1 MVCCPRKAHS
11 GGMLEQPVTATAP
24 GLSGVQIMSQVWR
37 DLTFLH
43 WRVTPEVVAALLPPH
58 TRPDVHDGSSW
69 VGLIPFRM
77 VGAGV
82 GRGPAVPWLG
92 SFAETNVRLY
102 SVDEQGRRGIVFR
115 TLEASRLAVVLGA
128 RAVFALP
135 YTWAKMQVV
144 EADGV
149 LTYSSQRRWPSPR
162 TAATRIVVRPGEPLP
177 AGDILGDF
185 LTARWGLHTRAFGR
199 TLYVPNRHETWPLQ
213 RAELLHLDDAL
224 VDVCG
229 PPGVSTRPPDSVLFS
244 RGVRTVFAVPFDAS
258 RPLPAPTT
266 GTVVGGRTYARRVR
280 RTSPGV
286 PLPTTASTL

>member
-1 MVCCPRKAHS
+1 MAFRPGMAHS
-11 GGMLEQPVTATAP
+11 GEMQVQPVTAAAP
-24 GLSGVQIMSQVWR
+24 DLGGTQIMSQAWR

-43 WRVTPEVVAALLPPH
+43 WRVSPEAVAPLLPPH

-128 RAVFALP
+128 RAAFALP
-135 YTWAKMQVV
+135 YTWARMRVV
-144 EADGV
+144 EADGA
-149 LTYSSQRRWPSPR
+149 LTYTSRRRWPPAPA
-162 TAATRIVVRPGEPLP
+162 AATRVVVRPGGRLP
-177 AGDILGDF
+177 ADDPLGDF

-199 TLYVPNRHETWPLQ
+199 TLYVPNRHEVWPLQ
-213 RAELLHLDDAL
+213 RAELLHVDDGL
-224 VDVCG
+224 LDVCG
-229 PPGVSTRPPDSVLFS
+229 VPGVSSRAPDSVLFS
-244 RGVRTVFAVPFDAS
+244 RGVRTVFAFPFAAS
-258 RPLPAPTT
+258 RPLPELDPNAVWSAA
-266 GTVVGGRTYARRVR
+266 G
-280 RTSPGV
+280 
-286 PLPTTASTL
+286 